1 MTCDGTT
8 CVNKYFKYV
17 NVKVRH
23 KILFWKIV
31 NLCLKTSYSLNLK
44 KRKRFV
50 KSLYTQ
56 KIFIQFEET
65 FHVQFCLVQ
74 AAKFTCGIVSN
85 FFETSCERDSNLTS
99 SVSFNFI
106 VVSLFRK
113 RRFALNLVLLR
124 KFSKFAIFYVYEL
137 DGIVPDDY
145 RVRLTEVIFKSMIY
159 QFYHKSSLF
168 YYLYILCLIFM

>member
-1 MTCDGTT
+1 M
-8 CVNKYFKYV
+8 
-17 NVKVRH
+17 
-23 KILFWKIV
+23 
-31 NLCLKTSYSLNLK
+31 
-44 KRKRFV
+44 

-65 FHVQFCLVQ
+65 FHAQFCLVQ
-74 AAKFTCGIVSN
+74 AAKFTCEIVSN

-124 KFSKFAIFYVYEL
+124 KFSKFAIFYVYEIPFTFGL